1 MPISF
6 VDAALGAEIVVP
18 TVDGKVAYN
27 IKEGTQSG
35 TKFRLKGKGV
45 PSLRN
50 KNLRGDQF
58 VIVKVEVP
66 TKLSSKQKD
75 ILKEF
80 DKSTSDDTYNQRKTF
95 MSKVKKMFDK

>member
-6 VDAALGAEIVVP
+6 VDAALGAEIIVP
-18 TVDGKVAYN
+18 TIDGKVAYQ

-50 KNLRGDQF
+50 KQVRGDEF
-58 VIVKVEVP
+58 VIVNVEVP
-66 TKLSSKQKD
+66 TRLTQKQKD
-75 ILKEF
+75 LLKIM
-80 DKSTSDDTYNQRKTF
+80 NG
-95 MSKVKKMFDK
+95 MSKK